1 MDPHEVIEN
10 LTTKYPD
17 LALLKDNIA
26 NACEALTNS
35 FHHQGKLLV
44 CGNGGSCSDADHI
57 VGELMK
63 SFEKKRSLKEDF
75 VEKLMETA
83 PKEGP
88 YIAEKLENAVPA
100 ISLNAH
106 AALITAIANDIDAD
120 LIFAQQIVGYGQKG
134 DVFLGITTSGN
145 SKNVVNAAIAAKAK
159 GLIVV
164 ALTGKTGGALK
175 QFSDI
180 AICAPADNTADVQE
194 YHLPIYHTI
203 CKYVENSFFD

>member
-1 MDPHEVIEN
+1 MDPHQVIAH
-10 LTTKYPD
+10 LITKYPD
-17 LALLKDNIA
+17 LALLKDDIA
-26 NACEALTNS
+26 NACEALTTS
-35 FHHQGKLLV
+35 FRHQGKLLV

-63 SFEKKRSLKEDF
+63 SFEKKRPLKRDF
-75 VEKLMETA
+75 IEKLIETA
-83 PKEGP
+83 TEEGT

-159 GLIVV
+159 GLVVV

-180 AICAPADNTADVQE
+180 AICAPANNTADVQE
-194 YHLPIYHTI
+194 YHLPIYHSI